1 MVDIVLCVV
10 GALVGFL
17 AGYLV
22 RGPRTPVRDRP
33 APTAGESP
41 AQERDAAPGS
51 AVSPPPG
58 SAVPPQPRRPQR
70 AKLPEHTELPEQT
83 ELPEGIDRPEDAGPP
98 EDVELP
104 AGQTAGPASGD
115 ALRAAAEVLDVADLV
130 TNQELSRRLAE
141 AVVLLPGV
149 SAIRPLRGEAF
160 EPPEHEWVGSRGTED
175 SSRWDTVAEV
185 RSPGASA
192 SGRVLRAA
200 YVVVFEPPEES

>member
-41 AQERDAAPGS
+41 AQERAAAPGS

-58 SAVPPQPRRPQR
+58 SAVPPQPRQPQR
-70 AKLPEHTELPEQT
+70 AKLQEHA

-104 AGQTAGPASGD
+104 DGQTAGPAPGD
-115 ALRAAAEVLDVADLV
+115 ALRAAVEVLDVADLV